1 MQSLL
6 IILFGTTILYMFAA
20 SRIEA
25 FIKTLAL
32 QGLLLFLLVVIDL
45 REINLLNIAFLGL
58 ETLVVK
64 TVVIPLFLL
73 RVIRRNEIGRE
84 VEPHRPQF
92 FRLLL
97 GAGHLPVRLPDR
109 LLGGPDRPH
118 RPAALF
124 RDVHRHDDR
133 QPVPHRQPQAD
144 HHPHPVLHDPRERHL
159 PAVALGRPRDAHA
172 DQPGRPAGPL
182 RRACTCWGSSSTPSN
197 PSTTAGTIDVL
208 SKLKD

>member
-1 MQSLL
+1 MSGLF

-25 FIKTLAL
+25 FVKTLAL

-45 REINLLNIAFLGL
+45 REINILNIAFLVL

-92 FRLLL
+92 FRLLSAGAIFMFGFIAAFWAAETGPIAQPLYFGMSISMMIASLFLIVQRRRIIIHILSFITLENGIFLLAISVAHEMPLLINL
-97 GAGHLPVRLPDR
+97 GVLLDLFVGVFLLVIFFNTIQSLYDR
-109 LLGGPDRPH
+109 
-118 RPAALF
+118 
-124 RDVHRHDDR
+124 
-133 QPVPHRQPQAD
+133 
-144 HHPHPVLHDPRERHL
+144 
-159 PAVALGRPRDAHA
+159 
-172 DQPGRPAGPL
+172 
-182 RRACTCWGSSSTPSN
+182 
-197 PSTTAGTIDVL
+197 GTIDVL
-208 SKLKD
+208 AKLKD

>member
-25 FIKTLAL
+25 FIKTLAV
-32 QGLLLFLLVVIDL
+32 QGLLLFLLVIHDL
-45 REINLLNIAFLGL
+45 HEINLLNIAFLGL
-58 ETLVVK
+58 ETLAVK
-64 TVVIPLFLL
+64 TAIIPLFLL

-97 GAGHLPVRLPDR
+97 GAAIFMFGFLTAFWASRTAPVAQPLYFGMSIAMIIASLFLIVNRARIITHILSYMTLENGIFLLSLSVAHDMPMLINLGVLLDLFIVVYLLVIFFNTIQSLYDR
-109 LLGGPDRPH
+109 
-118 RPAALF
+118 
-124 RDVHRHDDR
+124 
-133 QPVPHRQPQAD
+133 
-144 HHPHPVLHDPRERHL
+144 
-159 PAVALGRPRDAHA
+159 
-172 DQPGRPAGPL
+172 
-182 RRACTCWGSSSTPSN
+182 
-197 PSTTAGTIDVL
+197 GTIDVL

>member
-1 MQSLL
+1 MSSLL

-32 QGLLLFLLVVIDL
+32 QGLLLFLLVAIDL
-45 REINLLNIAFLGL
+45 REINLVNIAFLGL

-64 TVVIPLFLL
+64 TVVLPLFLL

-84 VEPHRPQF
+84 VEPDRPQF

-97 GAGHLPVRLPDR
+97 GAAIFMFGFLTAFWAARTGSVAQPLYFGMSIAMMIASLLLIVNRKRIITHILSYMTLENAIFLLSMSVAHEMPLLINLGVLLDLFVVVY
-109 LLGGPDRPH
+109 LLGIFFNTIQSLYDR
-118 RPAALF
+118 
-124 RDVHRHDDR
+124 
-133 QPVPHRQPQAD
+133 
-144 HHPHPVLHDPRERHL
+144 
-159 PAVALGRPRDAHA
+159 
-172 DQPGRPAGPL
+172 
-182 RRACTCWGSSSTPSN
+182 
-197 PSTTAGTIDVL
+197 GTIDEL